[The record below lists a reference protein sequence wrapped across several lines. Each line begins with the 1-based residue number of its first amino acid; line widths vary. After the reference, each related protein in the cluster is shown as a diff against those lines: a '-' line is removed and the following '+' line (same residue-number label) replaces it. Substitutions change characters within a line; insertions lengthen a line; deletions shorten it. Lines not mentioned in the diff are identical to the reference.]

1 MLYSS
6 SFYINVTKGCYK
18 GQNVKNV
25 DYENYD
31 YNKKKLSVT
40 ITNMRQQITRIY
52 KHFKNTNLNI
62 ALKTNNFLERNKLMK
77 KTVCTKCK
85 TMSPM
90 LCTALLIA
98 ARSMQLPWGHFC
110 G

>member
-25 DYENYD
+25 DYEN
-31 YNKKKLSVT
+31 NNNNQRKLSVT
-40 ITNMRQQITRIY
+40 FTNMRQQITRIY

-77 KTVCTKCK
+77 KESVCTKCK
-85 TMSPM
+85 TMSRM
-90 LCTALLIA
+90 LCMALLIA
-98 ARSMQLPWGHFC
+98 ARSM
-110 G
+110 